1 MASSRR
7 ARGRGGARATSA
19 RGLRASIS
27 PGEHGQPTLVE
38 LSLHCAPARSH
49 LLVVPENAGAP
60 ATTPRARRRR

>member
-7 ARGRGGARATSA
+7 ARGRTGARATSP
-19 RGLRASIS
+19 RGPRASIS
-27 PGEHGQPTLVE
+27 PGEHGQRAPVE

-49 LLVVPENAGAP
+49 LLVVPTNAGGP